1 MASTTSTTDE
11 RTTSPHAAGADQGE
25 TAADTTADQ
34 AADTTAPET
43 DDASDQA
50 PEGKTYT
57 QEELNAIVNS
67 RIARARK
74 ATAREVEERLKAER
88 ERAGMDE
95 AERVK
100 AEMADR
106 EKDLTALRDEN
117 RRLKIANQLAG
128 KVVNVDDA
136 VRLIDDDLID
146 DDGVLDVNAFLES
159 RPYLRAENPKAGSR
173 AAPGN
178 PPASKRLTR
187 DQIASMSEKEI
198 ESRWDE
204 VKAVL
209 DG

>member
-11 RTTSPHAAGADQGE
+11 RTTSPNAAGADQGE

-50 PEGKTYT
+50 PDGKTYT
-57 QEELNAIVNS
+57 QEELNAIVNA

-146 DDGVLDVNAFLES
+146 DDGVLDVNTFLES
-159 RPYLRAENPKAGSR
+159 RPYLRADNPKAGSR